1 MTEQGNQAAKGSAD
15 PSQQAQ
21 SSAATAPHLSDGKPP
36 AVQLVDQSAVD
47 REIDTYLR
55 GVGVSGAPGAPSAI
69 LPAEHPLT
77 AGLLRPMMELPF
89 IFAANGTE
97 YNGWVLE
104 GKEADEL
111 TKAWLHVL
119 QRLLPASQSIDL
131 LIAVTATVGVVGIKW
146 SHYQRDLSLL
156 KDKEPDKIAPK
167 PNGPEHA
174 AK

>member
-1 MTEQGNQAAKGSAD
+1 MAEKEKQVAKASAD
-15 PSQQAQ
+15 PSQPAQ
-21 SSAATAPHLSDGKPP
+21 SGAATAPHLSDGKPP
-36 AVQLVDQSAVD
+36 TVQLVDQAAVD
-47 REIDTYLR
+47 REIDTYLK
-55 GVGVSGAPGAPSAI
+55 GVGISDAPGAPSTV

-104 GKEADEL
+104 SKEADEL

-146 SHYQRDLSLL
+146 SHYRRDVLL
-156 KDKEPDKIAPK
+156 LEKPAEEKPGK